1 MKIKSLQ
8 NGNTTWAVVKACTII
23 IITLSYPCIAVTSSS
38 IGPLQRLAILSSGA
52 VQESGL
58 SDLLTVQLQEL
69 AGVELVERDML
80 KKVLDEVAL
89 SMMLEAGQSEKR
101 RKAGTILKANML
113 VLLSLEELEDK
124 TNVKI
129 VISDSSNGARLR
141 VEWVSFDE
149 LKLENT
155 CRDLTKVVTD
165 TLERFQGGV
174 KQIIGVSH
182 FVSRTLVHDYDHL
195 QAGYAYLLENALSSS
210 PGVAVIEIEE
220 AKSIRHETELT
231 EDIESGRV
239 VPLFV
244 EGEFKV
250 QDAISKKHAKLNM
263 SIRISDSAGVINQ
276 IKREDLS
283 MDKVAEFITDD
294 IALEIL
300 KLSKSPSLKL
310 LDKEQQF
317 LALVA
322 SASKFAKL
330 GAWEHSTDLREAAVL
345 LKPDSVEQRT
355 KLIDE
360 YHLIMKKLIW
370 KRKDSFE
377 KIEHDKWRPSFE
389 HLEYMIYNRL
399 INFGQAIELCRKF
412 LNRIPSSGKSYK
424 RNFLL
429 KVYPEMLEL
438 EPMGTNALGQQMKC
452 EKWYSLLMGQVRWSR
467 LEDFYGGCPDKDD
480 LDFYLELHDNVL
492 PEEIGPS
499 HRFILFLQDH
509 AQPGWRKRAP
519 ACDFIHT
526 WYFPGHPE
534 YFSEQEFLDFITA
547 MSNSKK
553 PLSSFYGRYTLL
565 LHEYYKRRYQGK
577 ALDGLRDDV
586 VPFLK
591 EIEKHNF
598 SIFDGRLSRESKSLY
613 NETKGL
619 LKKVDPDFPAKV
631 TQQETK

>member
-1 MKIKSLQ
+1 MKIKSLR
-8 NGNTTWAVVKACTII
+8 NDNVSWAVVKSCTII
-23 IITLSYPCIAVTSSS
+23 IITLSCPCIAVTSSS
-38 IGPLQRLAILSSGA
+38 TGPLQRLAILSSGA

-58 SDLLTVQLQEL
+58 SDLLTAQLQEL
-69 AGVELVERDML
+69 AVVELVERDL
-80 KKVLDEVAL
+80 LQKVLDEVAL
-89 SMMLEAGQSEKR
+89 SMMLGAEQSENR
-101 RKAGTILKANML
+101 RKTGALLKANML
-113 VLLSLEELEDK
+113 VLLSLEEIGGK
-124 TNVKI
+124 NNVKI
-129 VISDSSNGARLR
+129 VISDCSNGARLH
-141 VEWVSFDE
+141 VGWVPFDE

-155 CRDLTKVVTD
+155 CRDLTKVVTN
-165 TLERFQGGV
+165 TLERFEGGV

-182 FVSRTLVHDYDHL
+182 FVSRALVHDYDHL

-220 AKSIRHETELT
+220 ARSIMRENELAGD
-231 EDIESGRV
+231 ERIERV

-250 QDAISKKHAKLNM
+250 QNAVSKKEAMLNM

-276 IKREDLS
+276 IEREDLS

-330 GAWEHSTDLREAAVL
+330 GAWEHSTGLREAAVL
-345 LKPDSVEQRT
+345 LKTDSSEQRI

-360 YHLIMKKLIW
+360 YHLIIKKLVSKPKEW
-370 KRKDSFE
+370 
-377 KIEHDKWRPSFE
+377 HPSFE
-389 HLEYMIYNRL
+389 HLEYMIYNRMV
-399 INFGQAIELCRKF
+399 NFEQAFELCKKC
-412 LNRIPSSGKSYK
+412 LYRIPSSGRSYK
-424 RNFLL
+424 RDFLL
-429 KVYPEMLEL
+429 KVYPEILDL
-438 EPMGTNALGQQMKC
+438 EPIGATALGQQMKY

-492 PEEIGPS
+492 PEEMGPS
-499 HRFILFLQDH
+499 FRFILFLQDH

-519 ACDFIHT
+519 ACDFIRT

-565 LHEYYKRRYQGK
+565 LREYYKRRDQGK
-577 ALDGLRDDV
+577 AMDGLRDDV
-586 VPFLK
+586 VSLLK

-598 SIFDGRLSRESKSLY
+598 SIFDGRLSRENKSLY
-613 NETKGL
+613 NETKSL
-619 LKKVDPDFPAKV
+619 LKKVDPDFPGKV